1 VLSQWSKMNEAFD
14 AMRLEMIQLQNE
26 GESLAIENKK
36 VKQDFLYMLKN
47 FQDFMQTQETK
58 RASMA
63 ARYKEKL
70 KRLKMLRSVD
80 ESENT
85 DRSNQQPDRIQEAI
99 DKSQDILKTHKQTKT
114 VPGGLNAKSTPY
126 KQDSSLNESLN
137 LTVSQE

>member
-1 VLSQWSKMNEAFD
+1 MNEAFD

-114 VPGGLNAKSTPY
+114 VPGGLNAKSTPC

-137 LTVSQE
+137 LTVS

>member
-1 VLSQWSKMNEAFD
+1 
-14 AMRLEMIQLQNE
+14 MRLEMIQLQNE

-70 KRLKMLRSVD
+70 KRLKMQRSFD
-80 ESENT
+80 DSENT

-99 DKSQDILKTHKQTKT
+99 DKSRDILKTHKRTKT
-114 VPGGLNAKSTPY
+114 VSGCLNAKTTPC

>member
-1 VLSQWSKMNEAFD
+1 MNEAFD
-14 AMRLEMIQLQNE
+14 EMRLEMIQLQNE

-58 RASMA
+58 RACMA

-70 KRLKMLRSVD
+70 KRLKMQRSFD

-99 DKSQDILKTHKQTKT
+99 DKSQDIPKTLKRTKT
-114 VPGGLNAKSTPY
+114 VSGGLNAKTTPC